1 MFIFVGM
8 IIPVVKILLK
18 LIYNSLSKES
28 GTRQWIEYFLP
39 ENLKDLPTEPSKVKK
54 ALFAKVRVT
63 SQINSYLAI
72 MISFGGLFPPL
83 AVIAAIAV
91 ITISYYEELNFGRL
105 LLEARSLG
113 KCCLWVSSRVFF
125 IIVMSLL
132 SPFIPLSPLLVYRYL
147 ALLSFPCFK

>member
-8 IIPVVKILLK
+8 IIPVGKIFLK
-18 LIYNSLSKES
+18 LIYNSLSKETS
-28 GTRQWIEYFLP
+28 RTRGWIEYFLP
-39 ENLKDLPTEPSKVKK
+39 ENLKDLPSEPSRVKK

-113 KCCLWVSSRVFF
+113 E
-125 IIVMSLL
+125 
-132 SPFIPLSPLLVYRYL
+132 
-147 ALLSFPCFK
+147 